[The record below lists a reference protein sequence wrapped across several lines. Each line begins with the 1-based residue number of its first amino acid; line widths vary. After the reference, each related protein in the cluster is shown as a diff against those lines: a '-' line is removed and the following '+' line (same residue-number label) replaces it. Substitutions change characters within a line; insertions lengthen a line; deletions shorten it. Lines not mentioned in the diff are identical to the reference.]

1 MALSY
6 AAYNPIA
13 YQAIPFVPSSFMQE
27 PYNDETKTAEAEL
40 ESLGFD
46 ATSYNYD
53 GGYLGCAAHV
63 IGHREIVLTEQNIIN
78 LNGEN
83 DNYAVGS
90 IARGTED
97 VVLSNNSFTDRI
109 NAENYFRVYSNDMG
123 IPDSVVLNSNSSR
136 NENNL
141 TNNRQ
146 LVVVSV
152 RGSVTFWDWVM
163 DLAKEIIPCKFVCMA
178 DLQGINFIRFSSQ
191 NQKLGIYFY
200 NKL

>member
-1 MALSY
+1 M
-6 AAYNPIA
+6 
-13 YQAIPFVPSSFMQE
+13 
-27 PYNDETKTAEAEL
+27 
-40 ESLGFD
+40 
-46 ATSYNYD
+46 
-53 GGYLGCAAHV
+53 

-78 LNGEN
+78 SNGGN

-123 IPDSVVLNSNSSR
+123 IPDSVVLSEDSSETSNSI
-136 NENNL
+136 
-141 TNNRQ
+141 TRQ
-146 LVVVSV
+146 LVVIAI
-152 RGSVTFWDWVM
+152 RGSVTPEDWWM

-200 NKL
+200 INL